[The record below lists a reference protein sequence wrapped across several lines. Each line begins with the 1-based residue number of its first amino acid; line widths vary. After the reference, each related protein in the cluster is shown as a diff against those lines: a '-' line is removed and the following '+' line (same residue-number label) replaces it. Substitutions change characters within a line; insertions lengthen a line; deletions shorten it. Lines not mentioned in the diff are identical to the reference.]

1 MNRKTV
7 FAGVIFIGLVLL
19 AIGLLRSPEKGTRP
33 PGERPRPIPKLKAND
48 FDTLEVTKSGATT
61 VMKKQGDNYQI
72 VKPIDYPADK
82 DSAKA
87 GFEAIEKIEFHDIL
101 SAEKSRQK
109 EFEVDESGLR
119 VVVKKG
125 DKLLADLHVGKTA
138 NDETM
143 ARLEGQDQV
152 WATNG
157 FFRYQLD
164 KDTLGWRD
172 KHISRY
178 EEKDAYKIEVNHKT
192 RGRIV
197 IERPAPT
204 DAGPAP
210 EWAVVES
217 SINVEPFD
225 KRAATDVATTL
236 SALAASEFADSAKP
250 EETGLASPE
259 NTVTVSLRDGKQYRI
274 LFGKKKDDDNFYVKM
289 ADKPQVF
296 LIRKFQVEQI
306 NKRPIDFRDKTICNL
321 ASSEITEVSVARDK
335 DPFVLTKNPGK
346 SGDDAWKLTKPAAPA
361 DISKANALAGFFH
374 EWKAQKY
381 AEDIL
386 PKTARLAKPTAIIT
400 AKSNAK
406 GHVCTLKVGGE
417 AADKNNYYVV
427 ASNQTHVFL
436 VAKSDVDRI
445 TVKLDEVKRK

>member
-7 FAGVIFIGLVLL
+7 FAGVIFAGLVVLTFV
-19 AIGLLRSPEKGTRP
+19 LLRSPEKGTRP
-33 PGERPRPIPKLKAND
+33 PGERPRPVPKLKAGD
-48 FDTLEVTKSGATT
+48 FDTLEVTKAGATT
-61 VMKKQGDNYQI
+61 VMKKQGDGYQI
-72 VKPIDYPADK
+72 VKPIDYLADK

-87 GFEAIEKIEFHDIL
+87 GFEAIEKMEFNDIL
-101 SAEKSRQK
+101 SADKSRQK
-109 EFEVDESGLR
+109 EFEVDEGGLR
-119 VVVKKG
+119 VVVRKG
-125 DKLLADLHVGKTA
+125 DKLVADLHVGKTA

-143 ARLEGQDQV
+143 VRLQGQDQV
-152 WATNG
+152 WATTG

-178 EEKDAYKIEVNHKT
+178 EEKDAYKIEVGHKT

-210 EWAVVES
+210 EWHVVES
-217 SINVEPFD
+217 AINVEPFD
-225 KRAATDVATTL
+225 KRMATDVATTL
-236 SALAASEFADSAKP
+236 SALAASEFADNAKP
-250 EETGLASPE
+250 AETGLDSPE

-274 LFGKKKDDDNFYVKM
+274 LFGKKKDDDNTYVKM

-321 ASSEITEVSVARDK
+321 ASSEITEISVARDK
-335 DPFVLTKNPGK
+335 DPFVLSKNPGK

-381 AEDIL
+381 AEDNL
-386 PKTARLAKPTAIIT
+386 PKTAGLAKPTAIIS
-400 AKSNAK
+400 AKSNVK
-406 GHVCTLKVGGE
+406 GHVCNLKVGGE

-427 ASNQTHVFL
+427 ASNQPYVFL

-445 TVKLDEVKRK
+445 TVKLDEVKKK

>member
-7 FAGVIFIGLVLL
+7 FAGLIFAGLVVLTFFLL
-19 AIGLLRSPEKGTRP
+19 HSPEKGTRP
-33 PGERPRPIPKLKAND
+33 PGERPRPIPKLKADD
-48 FDTLEVTKSGATT
+48 FDTLEVTKGGATT

-72 VKPIDYPADK
+72 VKPIDYLADK

-87 GFEAIEKIEFHDIL
+87 GFEAIEKVQFNDIL

-109 EFEVDESGLR
+109 EFEVDEGGLR

-125 DKLLADLHVGKTA
+125 DKILADLHVGKTA

-143 ARLEGQDQV
+143 VRLEGKDQV
-152 WATNG
+152 WATTG

-178 EEKDAYKIEVNHKT
+178 EEKDAYKIEVAHRT
-192 RGRIV
+192 RGRIA

-204 DAGPAP
+204 DGGAAP
-210 EWAVVES
+210 EWGVVAA

-225 KRAATDVATTL
+225 KRMATDVATTL
-236 SALAASEFADSAKP
+236 SALAASEFADNAKP
-250 EETGLASPE
+250 EETGLDSPE
-259 NTVTVSLRDGKQYRI
+259 NTVTVSLRDGKPYRI
-274 LFGKKKDDDNFYVKM
+274 LFGKKKDEDNTYVKM

-321 ASSEITEVSVARDK
+321 ASAEITEVSVARDK
-335 DPFVLTKNPGK
+335 DPFVLSKNPGK

-381 AEDIL
+381 AEDNL
-386 PKTARLAKPTAIIT
+386 PKTAGLAKPTAIIS
-400 AKSNAK
+400 AKSNVK
-406 GHVCTLKVGGE
+406 GHVCNLKVGGE
-417 AADKNNYYVV
+417 SADKNNYYVLP
-427 ASNQTHVFL
+427 SNQPYVFL

-445 TVKLDEVKRK
+445 TVKLDEVKKK